1 MRARLLLAFAW
12 LFVALGFAAWAVS
25 NERDLEPEPPIENA
39 GLAMRPPTVD
49 MIYEPDSRRTNLE
62 ILGLTGTRLDRALDR
77 ADDLGARKGRLE
89 HLLRGAPQK
98 LVSYAF
104 CHEDVPVPYR
114 AALLIIRQDRGKT
127 DVVDLQLTTR
137 LDPWEGFPE
146 DDIVTLF
153 EAWEQRE
160 RRVGEDTLI
169 AISALVLGRVT
180 EALPPLQDP
189 WLPVEEDGNFKT
201 VQSKFPE
208 VERLVPD
215 YLAAAVVLAEIV
227 DADPAAFLCVRE

>member
-89 HLLRGAPQK
+89 DLLRGAPQK

-227 DADPAAFLCVRE
+227 DADPAAFLCARE